1 MLIRPCRWPLTDI
14 LSRSCAWKKPFL
26 ETEGGNKNFHK
37 EGERCLSLR
46 VLIIHSFWFLLT
58 TNWSKMKKRCKNYVT
73 INITLL
79 LNYVNQIDS
88 MLLCVFIN
96 RSQKIG
102 THLAVECVNDVLSIF
117 SRHLWPIT
125 GQTNSNMECMCKR
138 IGKDTWF
145 FQCIRSITKIFQK
158 PQKLRG

>member
-14 LSRSCAWKKPFL
+14 LSRSCAWKKTVL
-26 ETEGGNKNFHK
+26 RDWGRQSNFHK

-46 VLIIHSFWFLLT
+46 VLIIHSFLFLLT

-88 MLLCVFIN
+88 MLLWVCSLIDHKRLAHALQSSASKMFFPYFHVICDRLQDRRTATWSVYVSVWEKTLGF
-96 RSQKIG
+96 SGVSGQLQK
-102 THLAVECVNDVLSIF
+102 
-117 SRHLWPIT
+117 
-125 GQTNSNMECMCKR
+125 
-138 IGKDTWF
+138 
-145 FQCIRSITKIFQK
+145 
-158 PQKLRG
+158 

>member
-1 MLIRPCRWPLTDI
+1 MTSDWYIIEIVC
-14 LSRSCAWKKPFL
+14 L
-26 ETEGGNKNFHK
+26 EKTVLRDCGRQSNFHK

-88 MLLCVFIN
+88 MLLWVCSLIDHKRLAHALQSSASMMFFPYFHVICDRLQDRRTATWSVCVSVWEKTLGF
-96 RSQKIG
+96 SGVSGQLQK
-102 THLAVECVNDVLSIF
+102 
-117 SRHLWPIT
+117 
-125 GQTNSNMECMCKR
+125 
-138 IGKDTWF
+138 
-145 FQCIRSITKIFQK
+145 
-158 PQKLRG
+158 